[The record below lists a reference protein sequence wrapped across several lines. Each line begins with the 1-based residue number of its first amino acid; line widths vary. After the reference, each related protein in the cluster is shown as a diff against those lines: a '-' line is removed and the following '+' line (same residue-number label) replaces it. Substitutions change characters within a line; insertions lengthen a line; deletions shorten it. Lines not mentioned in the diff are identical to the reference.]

1 MNPQI
6 ESLRIGFERIQDLR
20 IQIFKESFHAMVLRI
35 CEDLLDSWKQVE
47 SRDHIT
53 NRIFFKPVF
62 VIDDTNWIFLS
73 SDLWS
78 SNWYKSM
85 DSQNSYTIPA
95 TLVSLPVGPNS
106 RITGWGSWSESEQRQ
121 ALDSEDSAWLCR
133 WNFVRLVLS
142 DILSLQK
149 NQQSC

>member
-53 NRIFFKPVF
+53 NRIF
-62 VIDDTNWIFLS
+62 LS
-73 SDLWS
+73 QYLL
-78 SNWYKSM
+78 SM
-85 DSQNSYTIPA
+85 IQI
-95 TLVSLPVGPNS
+95 
-106 RITGWGSWSESEQRQ
+106 ES
-121 ALDSEDSAWLCR
+121 
-133 WNFVRLVLS
+133 V
-142 DILSLQK
+142 
-149 NQQSC
+149 